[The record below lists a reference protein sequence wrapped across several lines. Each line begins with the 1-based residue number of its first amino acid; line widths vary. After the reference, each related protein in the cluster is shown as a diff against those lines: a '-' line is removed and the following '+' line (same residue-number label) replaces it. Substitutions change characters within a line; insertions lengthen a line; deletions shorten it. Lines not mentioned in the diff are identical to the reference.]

1 MEITPQNIDQFDTV
15 TEQIYLNEGEINKT
29 IAEYQNFGW
38 TLYKKERK
46 SKVVGNGEIV
56 QYYTELT
63 FAMDKNAPWKDTPL
77 HELQKE
83 YFQNK
88 KKLMKL
94 HYENKP
100 NVEWTFLQK
109 FMAYPLFCMFIVPG
123 VIYIILLRNIKKK
136 KLEKFEEEFEKNT
149 RNIQNRQAEI
159 LIDAKDII
167 QEKNNFQAK

>member
-1 MEITPQNIDQFDTV
+1 MEITPYNIDQFDTI
-15 TEQIYLNEGEINKT
+15 TEQIYLGEAEINQT
-29 IAEYQNFGW
+29 IDEYQAFGW

-56 QYYTELT
+56 QYYTELI
-63 FAMDKNAPWKDTPL
+63 FARDKNALWKDTALP
-77 HELQKE
+77 ELQKE

-100 NVEWTFLQK
+100 NVKWTFLQI
-109 FMAYPLFCMFIVPG
+109 FVAYPLLCMFIVPG
-123 VIYIILLRNIKKK
+123 VVYIILLRNIKKK

-159 LIDAKDII
+159 LIAAKGII
-167 QEKNNFQAK
+167 EEKN